1 MIRQNASRLPTPC
14 VRFSGEK
21 NDDGKHLAE
30 NIFLFR
36 AIQKKIFHF
45 FDVFNKYRLTL
56 YKHSL

>member
-21 NDDGKHLAE
+21 NADGKHLAE

-36 AIQKKIFHF
+36 AIQKKIFTF
-45 FDVFNKYRLTL
+45 STFLTNIA
-56 YKHSL
+56 